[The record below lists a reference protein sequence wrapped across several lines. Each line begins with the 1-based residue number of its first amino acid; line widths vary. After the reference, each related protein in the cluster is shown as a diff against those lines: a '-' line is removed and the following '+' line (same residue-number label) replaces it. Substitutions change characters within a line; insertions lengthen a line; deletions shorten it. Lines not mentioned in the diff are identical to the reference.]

1 MTEAGLDEA
10 AEMPPHPRKT
20 DGGTVGGTGDG
31 GQADTARSG
40 ETGSGSTALLET
52 ALCRDNLMEAYRR
65 VVRNKGAAGI
75 DGMNVDQ
82 LWPYC
87 QAHWASIRQQLLQG
101 TYRPSPVRQVLIPK
115 AGGGRRVLGIPTVL
129 DRLIQQALVQVL
141 TPIFDPMFSSES
153 YGFRPGRSAHG
164 AVTRARE
171 HVAAG
176 HRWAVDV
183 DLAQFFDRVN
193 HDVLMSRLARRIEDK
208 RVLGLI
214 RAYLQAGVMAGGIT
228 SPRREGT
235 PQGGPLSPLLS
246 NVLLDELDQE
256 LEQRGHRFVRYADD
270 VTVYVRSREAGARVL
285 ASLERFLWQR
295 LRLVVNRD
303 KSAVD
308 RPWKRTLLGY
318 TMTAHRQP
326 KLRVA
331 PKSVQRLKA
340 RLRAE
345 LRRGRGRRLTRVLA
359 LLKPV
364 IRGWVAYFRLA
375 EVKAAFESLD
385 QWIRRR
391 LRCLLWRQWK
401 HWRNRAKRLI
411 QHGLERVRAYRSATN
426 GRGPWWNAGASHM
439 HAAVPARWLHHQGL
453 VSFLGEHR
461 RLASAT

>member
-1 MTEAGLDEA
+1 MTEGGIDGAVER
-10 AEMPPHPRKT
+10 PPHPRRA

-31 GQADTARSG
+31 CQAATARSG
-40 ETGSGSTALLET
+40 EAGSGSTALLEA

-65 VVRNKGAAGI
+65 VVRNAGAPGV
-75 DGMNVDQ
+75 DGVTVDD
-82 LWPYC
+82 LWDWC
-87 QAHWASIRQQLLQG
+87 HAHWSSIREQLLEG
-101 TYRPSPVRQVLIPK
+101 TYRPAPVRQVLIPK
-115 AGGGRRVLGIPTVL
+115 PGGGRRILGIPTVG

-141 TPIFDPMFSSES
+141 TPILDPTFSGDS
-153 YGFRPGRSAHG
+153 YGFRPGRGAHD
-164 AVTRARE
+164 AVQRARG

-176 HRWAVDV
+176 YRWAVDL

-193 HDVLMSRLARRIEDK
+193 HDVLMARLARRIGDR
-208 RVLGLI
+208 RVLRLI
-214 RAYLQAGVMAGGIT
+214 RRYLQAGIMAGGVT
-228 SPRREGT
+228 SPRGEGT

-246 NVLLDELDQE
+246 NVLLDDLDRE
-256 LEQRGHRFVRYADD
+256 LEQRDHRFVRYADD
-270 VTVYVRSREAGARVL
+270 VTVYVRSPVAGTRVL
-285 ASLERFLWQR
+285 ASLERFLWRR

-331 PKSVQRLKA
+331 PASVQRLKV
-340 RLRAE
+340 RIRTE

-359 LLKPV
+359 RLRPV
-364 IRGWVAYFRLA
+364 IRGWVAYFRLVG
-375 EVKAAFESLD
+375 VKAAFEALD
-385 QWIRRR
+385 QWVRRR

-401 HWRNRAKRLI
+401 HWRTRARRLM
-411 QHGLERVRAYRSATN
+411 QLGVERYRAYRSATN

-453 VSFLGEHR
+453 VSFLGEYR
-461 RLASAT
+461 RLACDA

>member
-1 MTEAGLDEA
+1 
-10 AEMPPHPRKT
+10 
-20 DGGTVGGTGDG
+20 
-31 GQADTARSG
+31 
-40 ETGSGSTALLET
+40 
-52 ALCRDNLMEAYRR
+52 MEAYRR
-65 VVRNKGAAGI
+65 VVRNAGAPGV
-75 DGMNVDQ
+75 DGVTVDD
-82 LWPYC
+82 LWDWC
-87 QAHWASIRQQLLQG
+87 HAHWSSIRRQLLEG
-101 TYRPSPVRQVLIPK
+101 TYRPAPVRQVLIPK
-115 AGGGRRVLGIPTVL
+115 PGGGRRTLGIPTVG

-141 TPIFDPMFSSES
+141 TPILDPTFSGDS
-153 YGFRPGRSAHG
+153 YGFRPGRGAHD
-164 AVTRARE
+164 AVQRARG

-176 HRWAVDV
+176 HRWAVDL

-193 HDVLMSRLARRIEDK
+193 HDVLMARLARRIGDT
-208 RVLGLI
+208 RVLRLI
-214 RAYLQAGVMAGGIT
+214 RRYLQAGVMAGGVT
-228 SPRREGT
+228 SPRGEGT

-246 NVLLDELDQE
+246 NVLLDDLDRE

-270 VTVYVRSREAGARVL
+270 VTVYVRSPAAGTRVL
-285 ASLERFLWQR
+285 ASLERFLWRR

-331 PKSVQRLKA
+331 PASVQRLKV
-340 RLRAE
+340 RIRTE

-359 LLKPV
+359 RLRPV

-375 EVKAAFESLD
+375 EVKAAFEALD
-385 QWIRRR
+385 QWVRRR

-401 HWRNRAKRLI
+401 HWSTRARRLM
-411 QHGLERVRAYRSATN
+411 QLGVERYRAYRSATN

-453 VSFLGEHR
+453 VSFLGEYR
-461 RLASAT
+461 RLACAA